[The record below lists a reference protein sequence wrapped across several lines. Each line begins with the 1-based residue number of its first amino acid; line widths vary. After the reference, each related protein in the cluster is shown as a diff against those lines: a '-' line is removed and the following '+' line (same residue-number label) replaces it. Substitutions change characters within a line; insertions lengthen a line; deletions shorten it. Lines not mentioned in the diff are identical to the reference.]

1 MPADA
6 QGKFTVEQRREQVAQ
21 LYLAGATQP
30 AIAKQLGVALGTVN
44 RDIQHVKAMWR
55 ESQIEAMDDAVTRH
69 LTELD
74 FIRQQL
80 RLDYNATKNPN
91 ILKELIR
98 VQEREAKLLGLDA
111 PQRQH
116 VTTTPTTIEI
126 VFGGDDDQSTDTYS

>member
-6 QGKFTVEQRREQVAQ
+6 KGKFTIEQRREQVAQ
-21 LYLAGATQP
+21 LYLAGANQT

-44 RDIQHVKAMWR
+44 KDIQHVKAMWKQ
-55 ESQIEAMDDAVTRH
+55 SQIEAMDDAVTRH

-80 RLDYNATKNPN
+80 RMDYNTSKS
-91 ILKELIR
+91 ITTLKELLR

-111 PQRQH
+111 PVKQVTNHSPQR
-116 VTTTPTTIEI
+116 IEI
-126 VFGGDDDQSTDTYS
+126 VFGEQDVPTDYA